1 LKKAKEQLKIAEL
14 MGYGK
19 KDREFAEIDIDIR
32 EIDGK
37 ISKDEKTIKLF
48 DELTKRINDFKE
60 RISKQ

>member
-1 LKKAKEQLKIAEL
+1 MKKAKEQLKIAEL